1 MESEFS
7 CLEAIVAFMML
18 SGLPLSE
25 RSLLVSVGGK
35 VAQVGALLS
44 HENQSIIMQ
53 A

>member
-25 RSLLVSVGGK
+25 RSLLVSIGGK
-35 VAQVGALLS
+35 MAQVRALLS
-44 HENQSIIMQ
+44 HGSQSVIMQ
-53 A
+53 V